1 MREVSGTPLEQG
13 MEGDARRQRTALLL
27 DAVYQSARLRFIR
40 AIDRNASVHVSFGE
54 AARRHYYDAL
64 ADARK
69 ALNSLAKFCRDNRL
83 SMLDQPLF
91 ELCELQAYAAD
102 AYESGRKFEV
112 DQITSVLLYEV
123 GIKGWSLYYQD
134 WIIKR
139 GRLTEMD
146 DHYGLPTYGHPLL
159 LSRKDGFK
167 YRLDMP
173 WLRVQRAREAY
184 YLITGQ
190 VCIGD
195 DGLGADPEHPAERC
209 A

>member
-1 MREVSGTPLEQG
+1 MREVSGAPLEQG

-69 ALNSLAKFCRDNRL
+69 ALNSLAQFCRDNHL

-91 ELCELQAYAAD
+91 QLCELQAYAVD

-112 DQITSVLLYEV
+112 DQITPVLLYEV
-123 GIKGWSLYYQD
+123 GVKGWSLYYQD
-134 WIIKR
+134 WTIKR

-167 YRLDMP
+167 HRLDMP
-173 WLRVQRAREAY
+173 WLRVERAREAY
-184 YLITGQ
+184 CLITGQ
-190 VCIGD
+190 ACIGD
-195 DGLGADPEHPAERC
+195 DGLGVDLEHPAERF